1 MKKSILALIAVWM
14 LSCPQPSEAQKI
26 YRIGALV
33 ASDLF
38 VPAFEG
44 FKKKMAELGYVEGKN
59 VEYDFHNAMAD
70 QDVLTKLAQKFVQDK
85 MDLIVTSSTS
95 VTIPVAKVTEG
106 THLPVLFVSAS
117 DPLRFAKSYAS
128 SGNNLTGIS
137 NSSLDLIEKRMELLK
152 EIVPGVKRVI
162 VLENPSGTNYE
173 ASHRLIWEAGKK
185 LGVNLIGVQAAG
197 LEEIKSK
204 ISALIARKLGD
215 AVFTPPDIQ
224 VTAAIEEIAR
234 QAIKEKLPL
243 IGTNIE
249 TIKKGALATYTA
261 DYFDLGQ
268 QGAMMANK
276 ILKGAK
282 PADLPIELPD
292 KLKLVLN
299 LKTAKA
305 IGLKIPKEILLRAD
319 EVIE

>member
-1 MKKSILALIAVWM
+1 MQRSIIALVAAWV
-14 LSCPQPSEAQKI
+14 LFGPSQADAQKV
-26 YRIGALV
+26 YRIGAVV

-59 VEYDFHNAMAD
+59 VKYDFHNAMAD
-70 QDVLTKLAQKFVQDK
+70 QDTLTKLAQKFVQDRP
-85 MDLIVTSSTS
+85 DLIVTSSTS
-95 VTIPVAKVTEG
+95 VTIPVAKATEG
-106 THLPVLFVSAS
+106 THLPVIFVSAS
-117 DPLRFAKSYAS
+117 DPLRFVKSYAS

-137 NSSLDLIEKRMELLK
+137 NSSLDLIEKRMELLQ
-152 EIVPGVKRVI
+152 EIVPGIKRVI
-162 VLENPSGTNYE
+162 VLEISSGTNYE

-185 LGVNLIGVQAAG
+185 LGVDLTGAQAAS

-204 ISALIARKLGD
+204 ISALITRKLGD

-224 VTAAIEEIAR
+224 VTAAIDEIAR

-243 IGTNIE
+243 IGTNID

-261 DYFDLGQ
+261 DYFELGQ
-268 QGAMMANK
+268 QGAIMANK
-276 ILKGAK
+276 IIKGAK
-282 PADLPIELPD
+282 PADLPIELPN

-305 IGLKIPKEILLRAD
+305 IGLNIPKEILLRAD